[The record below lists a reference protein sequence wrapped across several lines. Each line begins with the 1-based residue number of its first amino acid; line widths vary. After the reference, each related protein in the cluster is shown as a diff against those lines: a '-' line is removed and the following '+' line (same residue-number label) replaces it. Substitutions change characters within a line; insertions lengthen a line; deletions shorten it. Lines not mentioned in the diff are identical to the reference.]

1 MTAQNSNLESLR
13 YPIGKFVFP
22 DTFSESTITSWINE
36 ISLVPDQ
43 IIQLVEGW
51 TKAQLLRTYRVG
63 GWNCIQLISHLIDSH
78 SNSIIRF
85 KLALTEDY
93 PTIRPYKEESF
104 ALLADSVNA
113 PVDQSLLL
121 LKLMH
126 ARWVLLL
133 NSIKKEEWERKL
145 FHPDSKRDFTLYQLL
160 ALYAWHGKH
169 HLAHIQLTQQ
179 NH

>member
-1 MTAQNSNLESLR
+1 MSVKNSNNESLR
-13 YPIGKFVFP
+13 YPIGKFAFP
-22 DTFSESTITSWINE
+22 DTFSEASIAGWIND
-36 ISLVPDQ
+36 ISKLPEQ
-43 IIQLVEGW
+43 LIQLVDGLSED
-51 TKAQLLRTYRVG
+51 QLLLTYREG
-63 GWNCIQLISHLIDSH
+63 GWNCIQLINHLIDSH

-93 PTIRPYKEESF
+93 PTIRPYKEELF
-104 ALLADSVNA
+104 ALLADSVHA

-121 LKLMH
+121 IKLMH
-126 ARWVLLL
+126 ARWVILL

-169 HLAHIQLTQQ
+169 HLAHIKLTQQ